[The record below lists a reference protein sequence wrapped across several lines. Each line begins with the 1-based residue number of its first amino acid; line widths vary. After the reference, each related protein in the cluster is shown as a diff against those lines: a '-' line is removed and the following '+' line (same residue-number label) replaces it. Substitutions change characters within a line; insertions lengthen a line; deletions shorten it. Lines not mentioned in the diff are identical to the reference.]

1 MSFRTFLPFAF
12 GILFV
17 SACSSTSGGGTGSA
31 DASTPITPDATT
43 GGDAAVIP
51 TPKDPQFA
59 AMYTELKAACSP
71 CHSTLGNGGGN
82 FVQADA
88 AKAYA
93 DLQLPSYTASCAGK
107 TKGECNAIRIRK
119 GDMPSSGPLP
129 AADQTRIGA
138 AIDAWVAAGQKG
150 P

>member
-1 MSFRTFLPFAF
+1 MSFRTFLPFSF
-12 GILFV
+12 GILLL
-17 SACSSTSGGGTGSA
+17 SACSSTSGGAGGT
-31 DASTPITPDATT
+31 DAGTTTTPDATA
-43 GGDAAVIP
+43 GDAAAVIT
-51 TPKDPQFA
+51 TPKDPLFA
-59 AMYTELKAACSP
+59 TVYTELKAACSP

-93 DLQLPSYTASCAGK
+93 DSQLPAYTASCAGK

-119 GDMPSSGPLP
+119 GDMPNTGALP
-129 AADQTRIGA
+129 TADQTRLGA